1 MNAVTPT
8 FAKPAFRPL
17 VRVVVAGHVNH
28 GKSSLIERL
37 LHETNNFPRG
47 RRGQDIVRDTGHS
60 LLCTRNRNF
69 ELIDAPGQA
78 ELLHDM
84 FIDTAKPDAAILT
97 VDAEDSIV
105 SDQTRRHVYIL
116 QLLGIRQIIVAFT
129 KMDRI
134 GYDAGRFFELE
145 TEIRD
150 YLDGLDMRPSE
161 VIPVSTR
168 EGVGIT
174 QHTYTSE
181 WYRPTIIEA
190 LEKLAS
196 AQAADLAPQRLA
208 V

>member
-17 VRVVVAGHVNH
+17 VRVVVAGQVNH

-37 LHETNNFPRG
+37 LHETNNFSQG

-84 FIDTAKPDAAILT
+84 FIDTARPDATILT
-97 VDAEDSIV
+97 VDAGDDV
-105 SDQTRRHVYIL
+105 SDQSRRHVYIL

-150 YLDGLDMRPSE
+150 YLGGLDMSPSE
-161 VIPVSTR
+161 VVPVSTR

-196 AQAADLAPQRLA
+196 AQAVDLAPQRLA

>member
-37 LHETNNFPRG
+37 LHETSNFPQG
-47 RRGQDIVRDTGHS
+47 RLGQDIVRDTGHS

-69 ELIDAPGQA
+69 ELIDAPGHA

-97 VDAEDSIV
+97 VDAGDGV
-105 SDQTRRHVYIL
+105 SDQTRRHVYFL
-116 QLLGIRQIIVAFT
+116 QQLGIRQIIAAFT

-134 GYDAGRFFELE
+134 GYDAGRFFDLE
-145 TEIRD
+145 TEMRD
-150 YLDGLDMRPSE
+150 YLGSLDVGPGD
-161 VIPVSTR
+161 VIPVSAR